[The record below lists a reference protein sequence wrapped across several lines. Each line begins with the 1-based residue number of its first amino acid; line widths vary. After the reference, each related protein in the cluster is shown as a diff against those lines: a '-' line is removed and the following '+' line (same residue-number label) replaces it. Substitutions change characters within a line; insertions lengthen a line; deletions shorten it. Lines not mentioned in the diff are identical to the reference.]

1 MPNDTRSL
9 FVVGDDA
16 QSIYGFRGSD
26 IGIILSFDKVYPNCK
41 EILLNQNYRSTQ
53 KILDLAEEVLTHNAH
68 QKKKNLF
75 TTNTATNFV
84 NYYLARNEKDEAE
97 YIIQKLEQLYFEKPK
112 TEAPKLDLQDL
123 KDIFNSQNI
132 AKKMTD

>member
-1 MPNDTRSL
+1 
-9 FVVGDDA
+9 VVGDDA

-26 IGIILSFDKVYPNCK
+26 IGIILSFDKVYANCR

-53 KILDLAEEVLTHNAH
+53 KILDLAEEVLSHNPH

-75 TTNTATNFV
+75 TNNKATNFV

-97 YIIQKLEQLYFEKPK
+97 YIIQKLEQLYFEPSKP
-112 TEAPKLDLQDL
+112 TIFKLTLQDL
-123 KDIFNSQNI
+123 KDVFSPENI
-132 AKKMTD
+132 TLKL

>member
-112 TEAPKLDLQDL
+112 IEAPKLNLQDL
-123 KDIFNSQNI
+123 KDIFSSQNI